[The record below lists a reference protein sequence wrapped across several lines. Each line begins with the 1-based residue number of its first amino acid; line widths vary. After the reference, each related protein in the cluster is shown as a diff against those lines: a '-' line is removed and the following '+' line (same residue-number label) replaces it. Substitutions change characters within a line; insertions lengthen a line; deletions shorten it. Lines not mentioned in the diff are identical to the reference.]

1 MNFGKVQLPTKWE
14 DITLEQFQELM
25 RIYNEE
31 DKDILDIVSLFS
43 KKDKKELRQM
53 PAEFV
58 ETMIVHLQFMNCKLD
73 AEPISNILIDGNL
86 YKLNYMEKLK
96 MGEWVDSE
104 TVMQADKYDYS
115 SLLGILC
122 RLDGEVY
129 DDDFIAN
136 KLDKR
141 IEMFKQLSITKA
153 LGLLN
158 FFLLLKMRYL
168 AHSQKSLAVKKGKE
182 LAELLVQHIKSSV
195 MDGDGKKLDSIYAKI
210 ALKRWEQSLKCI

>member
-31 DKDILDIVSLFS
+31 DRDILDIVSLFS

-73 AEPISNILIDGNL
+73 AEPISNIVIDGNL

-158 FFLLLKMRYL
+158 FFRLLKMRYV
-168 AHSQKSLAVKKGKE
+168 AHTQKS
-182 LAELLVQHIKSSV
+182 
-195 MDGDGKKLDSIYAKI
+195 
-210 ALKRWEQSLKCI
+210 

>member
-1 MNFGKVQLPTKWE
+1 MNFGNIQLPTKWE

-31 DKDILDIVSLFS
+31 DRDILDIVSLFS

-73 AEPISNILIDGNL
+73 AEPISSILIDGNL

-104 TVMQADKYDYS
+104 TVMQTNDYS

-158 FFLLLKMRYL
+158 FFLLLKMRYV
-168 AHSQKSLAVKKGKE
+168 AHSQKSSAVKQGKE
-182 LAELLVQHIKSSV
+182 LAELLVQHIKDSV
-195 MDGDGKKLDSIYAKI
+195 KAGDGKKLDSIYAKI
-210 ALKRWEQSLKCI
+210 ALKRLEQSLKCI

>member
-1 MNFGKVQLPTKWE
+1 
-14 DITLEQFQELM
+14 
-25 RIYNEE
+25 
-31 DKDILDIVSLFS
+31 
-43 KKDKKELRQM
+43 M

-73 AEPISNILIDGNL
+73 AEPISSIVIDGNL

-158 FFLLLKMRYL
+158 FFLLLKMIYL

-182 LAELLVQHIKSSV
+182 LAESLVQHIKSSV

>member
-31 DKDILDIVSLFS
+31 DRDILDIVSLFS
-43 KKDKKELRQM
+43 KKDKNELRQM

-73 AEPISNILIDGNL
+73 AEPISSIVIDGNL

-158 FFLLLKMRYL
+158 FFY
-168 AHSQKSLAVKKGKE
+168 
-182 LAELLVQHIKSSV
+182 
-195 MDGDGKKLDSIYAKI
+195 
-210 ALKRWEQSLKCI
+210 C

>member
-31 DKDILDIVSLFS
+31 DRDILDIVSLFS

-73 AEPISNILIDGNL
+73 AEPISSIVIDGNL

-158 FFLLLKMRYL
+158 FFLLLKMIYL

-182 LAELLVQHIKSSV
+182 LAESLVQHIKSSV